1 VDTPAVPLTGLTDEL
16 AAESR
21 LLVTRSRRWP
31 PSLWRR
37 SVDGASLADL
47 MYDLAVALA
56 AASQLLEAGP
66 GAAPPV
72 ARVPAR
78 PPYTGA
84 LSDQVAVT
92 AHDAVTALRA
102 ARPGQRYAGRAV
114 EEVAAEA
121 LAGVRSVVRAANA
134 S

>member
-1 VDTPAVPLTGLTDEL
+1 
-16 AAESR
+16 
-21 LLVTRSRRWP
+21 
-31 PSLWRR
+31 
-37 SVDGASLADL
+37 

-56 AASQLLEAGP
+56 AAAELLEAGP
-66 GAAPPV
+66 GAAPPA

-92 AHDAVTALRA
+92 AHDVVTALRA
-102 ARPGQRYAGRAV
+102 ARPGERYAGRAAAQ
-114 EEVAAEA
+114 VAAEL
-121 LAGVRSVVRAANA
+121 LARVRLVLQAA